1 MTRVHRAFIVTL
13 PNDLKKVRETT
24 VRDHIG
30 VAKYPVRVS
39 PQSPGKRKKLL
50 RRLEVMNGELAHMQM
65 AVSQLR
71 NALQHP
77 GSTKSLADGLL
88 NSRNW
93 VLSLVISHAF
103 IQAMLDENPYFSI
116 RSVQTRMMVANAAQ
130 EGMDQAVKEHAKD
143 LHPTTG

>member
-1 MTRVHRAFIVTL
+1 
-13 PNDLKKVRETT
+13 
-24 VRDHIG
+24 
-30 VAKYPVRVS
+30 
-39 PQSPGKRKKLL
+39 
-50 RRLEVMNGELAHMQM
+50 MQM

-103 IQAMLDENPYFSI
+103 IQAMLDENPYFSV
-116 RSVQTRMMVANAAQ
+116 RSIQTRMMVANAAQ